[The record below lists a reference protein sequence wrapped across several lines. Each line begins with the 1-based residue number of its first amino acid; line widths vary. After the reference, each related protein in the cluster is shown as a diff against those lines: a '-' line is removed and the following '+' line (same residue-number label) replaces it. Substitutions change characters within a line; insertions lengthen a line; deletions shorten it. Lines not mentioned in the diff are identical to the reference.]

1 MKLTGIL
8 STAVAALCVALSI
21 WLFVVN
27 TANQTL
33 QGELQNKQQQVQTQQ
48 QQAQAQQ
55 QLFQEQ
61 EQKIS
66 AGSQLAQQV
75 GPAVLRDLGSF
86 AVQKK
91 NERIKKLLAKYGV
104 TVKENEAAAP
114 ETGTTPAAPAPST
127 SPAPVSPSPV
137 TPAPKPAKP

>member
-1 MKLTGIL
+1 MKATGIL
-8 STAVAALCVALSI
+8 STAIAAICVLLSI
-21 WLFVVN
+21 WLFVAN
-27 TANQTL
+27 AANQTL
-33 QGELQNKQQQVQTQQ
+33 QGELQSKQQQVQTQQ

-55 QLFQEQ
+55 QQFQEQ

-66 AGSQLAQQV
+66 AGNQLAQQI

-104 TVKENEAAAP
+104 TVKENEAAPDAA
-114 ETGTTPAAPAPST
+114 GTPAPAAPT
-127 SPAPVSPSPV
+127 TPSP
-137 TPAPKPAKP
+137 TAPTTRP